1 MARQYAG
8 ILGLLALMVSLMR
21 GIIAGGASEATLWTA
36 WLGLL
41 AFTVLGAV
49 IGWLAERIVRESV
62 SSRILSELQEKK
74 PAQSA
79 RRRPLPRTW
88 KGRASRVPRPADA
101 RRDAVPGQPE

>member
-1 MARQYAG
+1 MAVRRRTVARQYAG

-21 GIIAGGASEATLWTA
+21 GIFAGGASEATLWTA

-62 SSRILSELQEKK
+62 SSQILSELQDRK
-74 PAQSA
+74 PEQPSA
-79 RRRPLPRTW
+79 LPRPVSAA
-88 KGRASRVPRPADA
+88 GLN
-101 RRDAVPGQPE
+101 

>member
-21 GIIAGGASEATLWTA
+21 GIVAGGASQATLWTA

-74 PAQSA
+74 SAQPSA
-79 RRRPLPRTW
+79 LPQTR
-88 KGRASRVPRPADA
+88 
-101 RRDAVPGQPE
+101 

>member
-36 WLGLL
+36 WLSLL

-74 PAQSA
+74 PAAAGLAAGRSA
-79 RRRPLPRTW
+79 VRDYEIEPVTRPDP
-88 KGRASRVPRPADA
+88 S
-101 RRDAVPGQPE
+101 

>member
-8 ILGLLALMVSLMR
+8 ILGLLALVVSLLR
-21 GIIAGGASEATLWTA
+21 GILAGSASEATLWTA

-62 SSRILSELQEKK
+62 SGQILSELQEKK
-74 PAQSA
+74 AAPPSA
-79 RRRPLPRTW
+79 APQA
-88 KGRASRVPRPADA
+88 G
-101 RRDAVPGQPE
+101 

>member
-21 GIIAGGASEATLWTA
+21 GIVAGGASQATLWTA

-49 IGWLAERIVRESV
+49 IGWLAEHIVRESV
-62 SSRILSELQEKK
+62 SSQILSELQEKK
-74 PAQSA
+74 SAQPSA
-79 RRRPLPRTW
+79 LPQTR
-88 KGRASRVPRPADA
+88 
-101 RRDAVPGQPE
+101 

>member
-21 GIIAGGASEATLWTA
+21 GIFAGGASEATLWTA
-36 WLGLL
+36 WLSLL

-62 SSRILSELQEKK
+62 SSQILSELQDKK
-74 PAQSA
+74 PEQSSA
-79 RRRPLPRTW
+79 LPRTVSAA
-88 KGRASRVPRPADA
+88 GLN
-101 RRDAVPGQPE
+101 

>member
-8 ILGLLALMVSLMR
+8 ILGLLALVVSLMR
-21 GIIAGGASEATLWTA
+21 GILAGGASEATLWTA

-62 SSRILSELQEKK
+62 SSQILSELPDKK
-74 PAQSA
+74 PAQSSA
-79 RRRPLPRTW
+79 L
-88 KGRASRVPRPADA
+88 PRPAGMA
-101 RRDAVPGQPE
+101 G

>member
-41 AFTVLGAV
+41 AFTILGAV

-62 SSRILSELQEKK
+62 SSRILSDLQEKK
-74 PAQSA
+74 PAQRSA
-79 RRRPLPRTW
+79 SPQAAAP
-88 KGRASRVPRPADA
+88 KG
-101 RRDAVPGQPE
+101 